1 MKYAARLIRFRSR
14 TQRITQRAA
23 CSRITPNQFNDMHT
37 ALTGGFTHNGTTF
50 TAGAAKI
57 AQGDNFLRLIVPQIM
72 ASQAYQN
79 NGAIIIWFDESE
91 PDGSGNQN
99 DFNHT
104 IAEIVISKLAHPNVN
119 GVPFASLVNL
129 THSDDLRTLQ
139 NIFGIDPLTGIAYLG
154 DAANAVGLDSL
165 FAAGAVA
172 AVPEADSYAM
182 MLAGLGLM
190 GFVIGRRK
198 RKARA
203 I

>member
-1 MKYAARLIRFRSR
+1 
-14 TQRITQRAA
+14 
-23 CSRITPNQFNDMHT
+23 MHT

-104 IAEIVISKLAHPNVN
+104 IAEIVISKLAHPSVN

-139 NIFGIDPLTGIAYLG
+139 NIFGIAPLTASHTL
-154 DAANAVGLDSL
+154 
-165 FAAGAVA
+165 
-172 AVPEADSYAM
+172 AM
-182 MLAGLGLM
+182 PPTPSVSIVCLRPARLQ
-190 GFVIGRRK
+190 RCRK
-198 RKARA
+198 PTATP
-203 I
+203 

>member
-1 MKYAARLIRFRSR
+1 MPGQRQEHLRHRS
-14 TQRITQRAA
+14 
-23 CSRITPNQFNDMHT
+23 
-37 ALTGGFTHNGTTF
+37 
-50 TAGAAKI
+50 
-57 AQGDNFLRLIVPQIM
+57 
-72 ASQAYQN
+72 
-79 NGAIIIWFDESE
+79 
-91 PDGSGNQN
+91 
-99 DFNHT
+99 
-104 IAEIVISKLAHPNVN
+104 AH
-119 GVPFASLVNL
+119 
-129 THSDDLRTLQ
+129 
-139 NIFGIDPLTGIAYLG
+139 GIAYLG